1 MNARARGWCPSALR
15 PMPSGDGLIVRLR
28 ISCGEA
34 SLALARE
41 IAHWAREYGN
51 GEIDL
56 SARGNLQLRG
66 VSEATLP
73 PLSARLAEAGLI
85 DAAPEAEA
93 VRNVVASPFAGL
105 DGACDVR
112 PYARAWEAE
121 LSGNR
126 ALWALPEKFGASFDA
141 GAFPLGVEA
150 DLMFTA
156 VASETF
162 VVRLGGAA
170 EIALGAFPGDRLV
183 AVATALARTFLAQPK
198 AGRMRD
204 AVRLGGVAPFAQS
217 AGLTPTPA
225 PPWPV
230 RARGDWIGA
239 HALGPAA
246 FVGVALPFGRI
257 AADDLHALA
266 DRAAAAGG
274 ATLRLTPWRAIL
286 APLPSLAGA
295 EALAEATRALIL
307 DPDDPLLAVAACPGA
322 PACSSALGE
331 TRSVARDLAPVLP
344 RGDGVA
350 LHVSGCAKGCAHPAA
365 APLAIVATARGYDLV
380 VDGRADAEPVRRGL
394 SPEALRRVIEEIAR

>member
-15 PMPSGDGLIVRLR
+15 PMLSGDGLIVRLR
-28 ISCGEA
+28 ISCGEV

-66 VSEATLP
+66 VSEATLAA
-73 PLSARLAEAGLI
+73 LTAQLAEAGLT
-85 DAAPEAEA
+85 DDAPEAEA

-121 LSGNR
+121 LSRNR
-126 ALWALPEKFGASFDA
+126 ALWALPTKFGASFDA
-141 GAFPLGVEA
+141 GFPLGVEA

-156 VASETF
+156 VAPETF
-162 VVRLGGAA
+162 VVRLGGAP
-170 EIALGAFPGDRLV
+170 EIALGPIPGDRLV
-183 AVATALARTFLAQPK
+183 AAATALAQTFLAEPNAK
-198 AGRMRD
+198 RMRD
-204 AVRLGGVAPFAQS
+204 AVRLGVAPFAQN
-217 AGLTPTPA
+217 AGLAPTPA

-230 RARGDWIGA
+230 RARRDWIGA
-239 HALGPAA
+239 HALGRAA

-257 AADDLHALA
+257 GAATLHALA
-266 DRAAAAGG
+266 DRAEAAGG
-274 ATLRLTPWRAIL
+274 AALRLTPWRAIL
-286 APLPSLAGA
+286 VPLPSLAA
-295 EALAEATRALIL
+295 ARTFADAARALELIL

-331 TRSVARDLAPVLP
+331 TRSVARGLAALTP
-344 RGDGVA
+344 RSDGVA

-365 APLAIVATARGYDLV
+365 APFVVVAAERGYELIAN
-380 VDGRADAEPVRRGL
+380 GRADAEPAARTL
-394 SPEALRRVIEEIAR
+394 SPDALLARMKECLR